1 MPKLGLGTPNAS
13 NYYYSNMKPELQLHS
28 QYSDEDGSDE
38 DDVLTTAAVV
48 DDGGFNEEK
57 KRVKATDENP
67 GATKKKKTDGE
78 DEQIPAASLPPPRL
92 NLILNMREDANF
104 RRTIDGAI
112 EEMKMKGVEYNGA
125 VEKEMGKSIMKKLQ
139 KEYRII
145 DANGASVDDVV
156 ALKSKYPLVRLTYS

>member
-13 NYYYSNMKPELQLHS
+13 NYSNMKPELHPPQYYPPR
-28 QYSDEDGSDE
+28 YSDEDGSDE
-38 DDVLTTAAVV
+38 DDVSTTAICP
-48 DDGGFNEEK
+48 NEEK
-57 KRVKATDENP
+57 KRPPATDENP
-67 GATKKKKTDGE
+67 GATKKNKVDGE
-78 DEQIPAASLPPPRL
+78 DDQIPAASLPPPRL

-112 EEMKMKGVEYNGA
+112 EEMKMKGVEYNVV
-125 VEKEMGKSIMKKLQ
+125 VEKEMGISILKKLQ

-156 ALKSKYPLVRLTYS
+156 ALKSRYPLLWFTYS